1 MIPWSYT
8 LFNSVTHWD
17 NSLRVYQKYQNLM
30 VDGFYDIKTLTD
42 GYHSDVIIDSA

>member
-1 MIPWSYT
+1 M

-17 NSLRVYQKYQNLM
+17 KYLRGYQKYQKLM
-30 VDGFYDIKTLTD
+30 VDSFYDIKLLTD